1 VPALPNQ
8 TVSTAYRRPPD
19 EVFGPIADISA
30 VRATTR
36 NDSASFEM
44 VQFMATAGGLDAW
57 FFNALPSAS
66 IFQFSSERAWHHG
79 TKKNHSGGDESFDI
93 RTVFSQVVEFED
105 VDGDG
110 AFDKKHDKVLQ
121 RCRLNEADFSA
132 AAGGFPDP
140 FQPAFQQTKITFP
153 GTNVSGYK
161 LSTKGKLGQKV
172 WPPHGPWPGPGPKPK
187 PHGGGGG
194 DDNDCAGTVQIDY
207 FLTTAAAFDGEV
219 YLSPTSTK
227 FAFSVD
233 GFKYV
238 KPKPPP
244 PAPNGSSSNT
254 STPETLLALKMFVL
268 SQTIQSDWEFHARGS
283 DHGNMPNIASRTK
296 DKTRQG
302 GFFSWNGTY
311 AGDGRYH
318 EIKTTYAVTTDGG
331 GDFDIASDQTAA
343 ELWFTFSGGQ
353 HASISWDPSTGYG
366 DLGESSGVLT
376 PASIVGIVLG
386 SLAAVGLVGAAT
398 VYGVRKYRRG
408 KKNPGSP
415 GLGDSNSAAGY
426 GAI

>member
-1 VPALPNQ
+1 M
-8 TVSTAYRRPPD
+8 
-19 EVFGPIADISA
+19 
-30 VRATTR
+30 RATTR

-343 ELWFTFSGGQ
+343 ELWFTFSGGAARVDLVGPEHRVRRSGRVERRA
-353 HASISWDPSTGYG
+353 HASEHCRDCARVACRRRARRCRHRVRRAQVSAREEEPRVAGVRRQQFGGWVRG
-366 DLGESSGVLT
+366 DL
-376 PASIVGIVLG
+376 
-386 SLAAVGLVGAAT
+386 
-398 VYGVRKYRRG
+398 KY
-408 KKNPGSP
+408 SC
-415 GLGDSNSAAGY
+415 Y
-426 GAI
+426 W